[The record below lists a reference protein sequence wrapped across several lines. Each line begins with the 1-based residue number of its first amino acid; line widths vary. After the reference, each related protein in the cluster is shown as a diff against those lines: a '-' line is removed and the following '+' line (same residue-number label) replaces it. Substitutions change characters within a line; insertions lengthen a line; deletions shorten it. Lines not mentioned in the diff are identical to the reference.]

1 MRFLVRFL
9 GFLFTAGTVV
19 FLAGVAGVAG
29 GIWYFSRDLPD
40 YSQLQDY
47 EPPVMTRVH
56 ASDGALLGEYSKE
69 RRLYLPI
76 QAMPKL
82 VTNAFLAAEDKN
94 FYEHGGIDFTG
105 MARAAVVYA
114 QNFGSNRRPQGAST
128 ITQQVAKNF
137 LLTNEVSFTRKI
149 KEALL
154 AMRIESA
161 SAPTASRPH
170 RWSISTNR

>member
-29 GIWYFSRDLPD
+29 GIWDFSRDLPD

-82 VTNAFLAAEDKN
+82 VTNAFLAAQDKN
-94 FYEHGGIDFTG
+94 VYERDTNDFTG
-105 MARAAVVYA
+105 IARPAVV
-114 QNFGSNRRPQGAST
+114 
-128 ITQQVAKNF
+128 
-137 LLTNEVSFTRKI
+137 
-149 KEALL
+149 
-154 AMRIESA
+154 
-161 SAPTASRPH
+161 TA
-170 RWSISTNR
+170 